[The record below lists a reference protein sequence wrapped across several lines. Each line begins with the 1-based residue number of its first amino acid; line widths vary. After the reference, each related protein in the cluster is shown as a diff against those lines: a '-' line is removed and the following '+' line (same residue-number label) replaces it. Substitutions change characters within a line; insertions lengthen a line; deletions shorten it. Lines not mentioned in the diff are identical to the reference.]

1 MIQNFEED
9 IRIDKL
15 KRISRFYKKNIAI
28 IKECIELVSN
38 KMNISNDGVLDIL
51 VENISK
57 KRKVVFS
64 DYPMYKYIDAEDISE
79 MQISCWFYLQ
89 RF

>member
-51 VENISK
+51 VENISQK
-57 KRKVVFS
+57 KKG
-64 DYPMYKYIDAEDISE
+64 
-79 MQISCWFYLQ
+79 CL
-89 RF
+89 